1 MTGDRMSFGMRGS
14 AASLRCRRVYEE
26 LIRLV
31 ERMRELAGEPEARLF
46 QRVERVSAW
55 SVADH
60 LAHLAKSNQAMAGAI
75 RSLLAPG
82 SGQAARGLTLVGR
95 AVLATGWIP
104 RGAGKAPESTRPQVE
119 SGDQL
124 RCELDESRKTVLEL
138 EAVLPEIETAT
149 GRVAHFAFGGLA
161 AMQWMR
167 VMAIHTRHH
176 LKIIDAI
183 RASQNETSTG
193 TIKSSS

>member
-1 MTGDRMSFGMRGS
+1 MTDDRTRDGLRGP
-14 AASLRCRRVYEE
+14 AASSRCRRVYDE
-26 LIRLV
+26 LIRRV

-60 LAHLAKSNQAMAGAI
+60 LAHLGKSNQAMAGAI
-75 RSLLAPG
+75 RSLLGPG
-82 SGQAARGLTLVGR
+82 SGEAARRLTLVGR

-104 RGAGKAPESTRPQVE
+104 RGAGKAPEYTRPQVE

-124 RCELDESRKTVLEL
+124 RRGLDESRQTVLEL
-138 EAVLPEIETAT
+138 EAVLPEIETAK
-149 GRVAHFAFGGLA
+149 GRVEHFAFGGLT

-183 RASQNETSTG
+183 RASQNER
-193 TIKSSS
+193 